1 MVKYTHLK
9 ERKKKNMD
17 KIRIIFYV
25 LLVTAAFSASA
36 DITTV
41 YLKDS
46 ANYNAGG
53 FAGGTWTDADGNIVA
68 ITDQTQFD
76 FVVRNGKYFSPK
88 SSEVITA
95 HKITLGVVGGT
106 KGLVKY
112 RVSATFNCA
121 EGVVLANGRIYNDVS
136 GVKEIAGKV
145 TVTSPS
151 SAPFLLDANTSI
163 SAAAGFSFPGAF
175 YGAATAGVR
184 INNPSAYDYGVT
196 IADASQYYGGIEVTS
211 TNGSGVASG
220 TARLVMT
227 TLSAGSASFA
237 ECCAFE
243 LTSSAQA
250 VVTNLTMLGGSTLK
264 FTLPASPNATPF
276 LTVASSLACDGDVT
290 LKFDTSAFSLPVS
303 APVTYPFLKVPAASA
318 DVAASL
324 RLDTTAY
331 TTSRPIISQESDP
344 VTGDV
349 TFSVS
354 FYPRVTSLSSDGTS
368 TAMSLD
374 ADAPSSMTNAAAW
387 SDTREVHS
395 GAHYTFNIKN
405 ANIRT
410 PWYPEGSF
418 EFLGA
423 SLTLGAGNSTLILAC
438 RDFTCPLLYA
448 GNYDS
453 LKLYVA
459 EASDATFHGDIYVA
473 KALNVR
479 IYNDH
484 RFTLDGEL
492 HGSGDLLLLS
502 GTAASS
508 YSGHHRGDF
517 FLTQKSES
525 FTGKVTLSSDSGS
538 GRRLWSSVEPYA
550 HIWYSAPK
558 CFGGP
563 LPEFAYDALK
573 IEKMARLITTNNVVF
588 SDTTR
593 GLYLTNIAQLET
605 PETDDSLTLLQPV
618 TVNGSVYKQGA
629 GTLAM
634 GGELKFLD
642 AEGALT
648 GTPPDDAS
656 KRTLYVQGGMLK
668 PLAADA
674 LNGLNIVF
682 SNSVNVAGVNV
693 TDVALGIDLDTEDAD
708 LRAYGLRNTKSLS
721 PLSLS
726 LAGGVTKVP
735 VKLLSDATGG
745 TLSGAVMTVKS
756 EVADLTFAKLDIRKP
771 DAFATVHMSR
781 TVVVDAEAGTS
792 TLVVS
797 FKNTGFRLLIR

>member
-1 MVKYTHLK
+1 MA
-9 ERKKKNMD
+9 
-17 KIRIIFYV
+17 KIRNIVYS
-25 LLVTAAFSASA
+25 LLAVAAFVAHA

-41 YLKDS
+41 YLKDN

-53 FAGGTWTDADGNIVA
+53 FAGGTWTDADGNTVD

-88 SSEVITA
+88 NSEEISA

-106 KGLVKY
+106 RGLVKY
-112 RVSATFNCA
+112 RVAATFNCA

-136 GVKEIAGKV
+136 GVKGIAGKV

-163 SAAAGFSFPGAF
+163 SAAAGFSFPGVF
-175 YGAATAGVR
+175 YGAATVGIR

-220 TARLVMT
+220 TARLAMT

-237 ECCAFE
+237 ECCEFE
-243 LTSSAQA
+243 FSSSAQA
-250 VVTNLTMLGGSTLK
+250 VVTNLTMLDGSTLK

-276 LTVASSLACDGDVT
+276 LTVASSLACDGDVA
-290 LKFDTSAFSLPVS
+290 LKFDTSTFSLPVS

-318 DVAASL
+318 AAAASL

-354 FYPRVTSLSSDGTS
+354 FYPKVTSLSSDGTS

-410 PWYPEGSF
+410 PWYPEGAF

-423 SLTLGAGNSTLILAC
+423 SLTLGVGNSTLILAC

-459 EASDATFHGDIYVA
+459 EASDVTFHGDIYVA

-484 RFTLDGEL
+484 CFTLDGEL

-550 HIWYSAPK
+550 HVWYSAPK

-563 LPEFAYDALK
+563 LSEFAYDALK

-588 SDTTR
+588 SDMTR

-656 KRTLYVQGGMLK
+656 KRTLCIQGGTLK
-668 PLAADA
+668 LLAADS
-674 LNGLNIVF
+674 LNGLDIVF

-693 TDVALGIDLDTEDAD
+693 TDVALELDLDTDDAD
-708 LRAYGLRNTKSLS
+708 LKTYGLRNTKSPA
-721 PLSLS
+721 PLALS

-756 EVADLTFAKLDIRKP
+756 EIADLTFAKLDIRKP

-797 FKNTGFRLLIR
+797 FKNTGFRVLIR